1 MTTSA
6 HLKLGRIA
14 FLFALLAMPV
24 ASHAQAPATPKAA
37 APAIKGAAPRE
48 SSAAR
53 AGTAGAAGHGGSG
66 R

>member
-1 MTTSA
+1 MTTFA

-24 ASHAQAPATPKAA
+24 ASHAQATATPKAA
-37 APAIKGAAPRE
+37 APAVRVRAHRE